1 MPLYSKEVLKYFKS
15 PQNVGRMKNPDAS
28 GKVGNLK
35 CGDVMYLYLKIG
47 RKPASAKA
55 SAGKEIIKDVKFE
68 TFGCTVAIANTSLL
82 TTMVKGKTL
91 EQAMKITKDDLVKK
105 FKNVPLIK
113 VHCSL
118 LAIDALSEAIYN
130 YYKKQGKKISKQLQA
145 RHEKAEKIGEE
156 IKHRH
161 SDLVEL
167 EEELHEGH

>member
-1 MPLYSKEVLKYFKS
+1 MSLYSKQVLKHFKS
-15 PQNVGRMKNPDAS
+15 PQNVGKIKNPDAL
-28 GKVGNLK
+28 GKVGNLT

-47 RKPASAKA
+47 KNKK
-55 SAGKEIIKDVKFE
+55 GKEIIKDVKFE

-91 EQAMKITKDDLVKK
+91 EQAQKITKDDLVKK

-118 LAIDALSEAIYN
+118 LAIDALSEAIYG
-130 YYKKQGKKISKQLQA
+130 YYKKQGREISPELKA
-145 RHEKAEKIGEE
+145 RHEKAEKIGKE

-161 SDLVEL
+161 SSLVEL
-167 EEELHEGH
+167 EEELHEGHS

>member
-1 MPLYSKEVLKYFKS
+1 MSLYSKEVLKHFKS
-15 PQNVGRMKNPDAS
+15 PQNVGKIKNPDAL
-28 GKVGNLK
+28 GKVGNLT

-47 RKPASAKA
+47 KNKK
-55 SAGKEIIKDVKFE
+55 GKEIIKDVKFE

-91 EQAMKITKDDLVKK
+91 EQAQKITKDDLVKK

-118 LAIDALSEAIYN
+118 LAIDALSEAIYG
-130 YYKKQGKKISKQLQA
+130 YYKKQGREISPELKA
-145 RHEKAEKIGEE
+145 RHEKAEKIGKE

-161 SDLVEL
+161 SSLVEL
-167 EEELHEGH
+167 EEELHEGHS